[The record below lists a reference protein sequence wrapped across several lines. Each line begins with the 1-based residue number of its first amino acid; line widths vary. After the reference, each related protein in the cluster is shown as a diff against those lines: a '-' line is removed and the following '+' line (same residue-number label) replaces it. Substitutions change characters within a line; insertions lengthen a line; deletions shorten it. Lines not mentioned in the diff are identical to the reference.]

1 MIASV
6 VVISCQKDHATTDN
20 NVEQNRQTFKDL
32 QLEKRILAFRDQ
44 IDLIRDNPNLKSGN
58 EPMSLD
64 SAVWYI
70 EAASNLTYGDAAFE
84 REELVFDSSFI
95 EVPVTGGE
103 ILMADIQM
111 AYDQVVDSLSA
122 HNTAISASQKQLI
135 VADIALK
142 ETDEDH
148 AVLALT
154 SGFGIIE
161 TDGVGLGNT
170 YPWYWGWELGR
181 CDGSGLGV
189 GKDAAD
195 IIAQLA
201 NANIS
206 LPGGSA
212 YYTDVSFEW
221 VNYWDVPAENNPYG
235 DYLLFHDFQ
244 QWTLNHK
251 CMSPEE
257 IAYYANALQTIGNM
271 YQPINK
277 DIIWYFLW
285 DDTAYGLCEPYD
297 CWDMAHFAKIKYG
310 IWHTSNNPPADL

>member
-1 MIASV
+1 
-6 VVISCQKDHATTDN
+6 
-20 NVEQNRQTFKDL
+20 
-32 QLEKRILAFRDQ
+32 
-44 IDLIRDNPNLKSGN
+44 
-58 EPMSLD
+58 
-64 SAVWYI
+64 
-70 EAASNLTYGDAAFE
+70 
-84 REELVFDSSFI
+84 
-95 EVPVTGGE
+95 
-103 ILMADIQM
+103 MADIQM

-201 NANIS
+201 NANITV
-206 LPGGSA
+206 PGGNA
-212 YYTDVSFEW
+212 YYTDVYIEYEIAPF
-221 VNYWDVPAENNPYG
+221 YVPTTQNPYG
-235 DYLLFHDFQ
+235 DYLLFLGYV
-244 QWTLNHK
+244 TYPNYI
-251 CMSPEE
+251 CMSVEE
-257 IAYYANALQTIGNM
+257 IDYYAGALEQVGNL
-271 YQPINK
+271 YKPI
-277 DIIWYFLW
+277 DRSIIWYYLY
-285 DDTAYGLCEPYD
+285 DTVIVTEGESASTVVHL
-297 CWDMAHFAKIKYG
+297 ANIKYG
-310 IWHTSNNPPADL
+310 IWHSSENPPEDL